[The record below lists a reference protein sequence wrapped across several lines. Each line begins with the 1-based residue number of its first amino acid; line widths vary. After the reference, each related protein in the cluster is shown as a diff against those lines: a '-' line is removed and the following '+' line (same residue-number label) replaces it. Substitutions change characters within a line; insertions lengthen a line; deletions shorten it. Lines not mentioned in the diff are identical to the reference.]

1 MRKNM
6 EKWAEISSTLSVIQ
20 TTLQE
25 TQENIIKLMLEKEGL
40 PLEAAEELIQI
51 IKEKYKQ

>member
-1 MRKNM
+1 MKKNM

-20 TTLQE
+20 TALQE
-25 TQENIIKLMLEKEGL
+25 TQENIIKLMIEKEGL
-40 PLEAAEELIQI
+40 PLETAEELIQI

>member
-25 TQENIIKLMLEKEGL
+25 TQENIIKLMIEKEGL
-40 PLEAAEELIQI
+40 PLETAEELIQI